1 MSIKQKTIKQDSIT
15 LSGRG
20 LHTGVEANLTF
31 KPAPENYGYRFKRTD
46 LEGQPEVKAVT
57 ENVVDTSRS
66 TAIEEKGARIGTIE
80 HVMSA
85 LYALGI
91 DNITIEIDA
100 PETPILDGSAA
111 QFAKAILDAGI
122 VDQEAE
128 KQYFD
133 LREKYKFSNPEKG
146 VEIVAF
152 PDDSLSLNVMVDY
165 NSAALAQQFASFDT
179 ADGDYCKDI
188 APSKTF
194 VFASE
199 LAYLAQNNLIKG
211 GTIDS
216 ALVIIDRDF
225 PQAELDKIADLLN
238 RPHVDGKGQGI
249 LNAQDLIF
257 SNEPARHKLLD
268 LMGDL
273 ALSGMNIR
281 GKIIATRPGH
291 ASNVEFAKL
300 IRADIKKQQKNPKAY
315 FDLSKPAI
323 IDINRIKQLMPHRYP
338 FLLVDKIIEMSKND
352 IVGVKNITFNE
363 PQFMGHFPDE
373 PVMPGVLLIE
383 AMAQCG
389 GILVLNN
396 VDEPEHYSTYF
407 AKIDKVKFKNKV
419 VPGDTLVFHL
429 EFTEPIRRGMVMMKG
444 QTFVNGYVVC
454 EGEFVAMVTK
464 NR

>member
-1 MSIKQKTIKQDSIT
+1 MSEKQKTIKQDSVT
-15 LSGRG
+15 LSGFG
-20 LHTGVEANLTF
+20 LHTGVKVNLTF
-31 KPAPENYGYRFKRTD
+31 KPAAENTGYRFKRID
-46 LEGQPEVKAVT
+46 LEGQPEVRAIAD
-57 ENVVDTSRS
+57 NVADTSRS
-66 TAIEEKGARIGTIE
+66 TALEEKGARVGTVE
-80 HVMSA
+80 HVLA
-85 LYALGI
+85 AVYALGI
-91 DNITIEIDA
+91 DNILIELDA

-111 QFAKAILDAGI
+111 QFAKAILGAGI
-122 VDQEAE
+122 VEQEAE
-128 KQYFD
+128 KQYFEI
-133 LREKYKFSNPEKG
+133 RENYKFSNPEKG
-146 VEIVAF
+146 VEIMAF
-152 PDDSLSLNVMVDY
+152 PDNELSFNVMVDY
-165 NSAALAQQFASFDT
+165 NSSALAQQFAAFAES
-179 ADGDYCKDI
+179 GDFVKEI
-188 APSKTF
+188 APCKTF

-199 LAYLAQNNLIKG
+199 LAFLAQNNLIKG

-225 PQAELDKIADLLN
+225 PQTELDKIADLLN

-268 LMGDL
+268 LIGDL
-273 ALSGMNIR
+273 ALAGMPIK

-291 ASNVEFAKL
+291 ASNTEFAKK
-300 IRADIKKQQKNPKAY
+300 IRADIKKQLKNPKVY

-338 FLLVDKIIEMSKND
+338 FLLVDKIIEISDHD
-352 IVGVKNITFNE
+352 IVGIKNITFNE

-383 AMAQCG
+383 AMAQTG
-389 GILVLNN
+389 GILVLNS

-429 EFTEPIRRGMVMMKG
+429 EFTEPIRRGIVMMKG
-444 QTFVNGYVVC
+444 QTFVNGSVVC

>member
-1 MSIKQKTIKQDSIT
+1 MSEKQKTIKQDSVT
-15 LSGRG
+15 LSGFG
-20 LHTGVEANLTF
+20 LHTGVKVNLTF
-31 KPAPENYGYRFKRTD
+31 KPAAENTGYRFRRID
-46 LEGQPEVKAVT
+46 LDGQPEIKAIAD
-57 ENVVDTSRS
+57 NVADTSRS
-66 TAIEEKGARIGTIE
+66 TALEEKGARVGTVE
-80 HVMSA
+80 HVLA
-85 LYALGI
+85 AVYALGI
-91 DNITIEIDA
+91 DNILIELDA

-111 QFAKAILDAGI
+111 PFAKAILDAGI
-122 VDQEAE
+122 VEQEAD
-128 KQYFD
+128 KQYFEI
-133 LREKYKFSNPEKG
+133 RENYKFSNPDKG
-146 VEIVAF
+146 VEIMAF
-152 PDDSLSLNVMVDY
+152 PDNELSFNVMVDY
-165 NSAALAQQFASFDT
+165 NSAALAQQFASF
-179 ADGDYCKDI
+179 AMSGDFVKEI
-188 APSKTF
+188 APCKTF

-199 LAYLAQNNLIKG
+199 LAFLAQNNLIKG

-225 PQAELDKIADLLN
+225 PQTELDKIADLLN

-268 LMGDL
+268 LIGDL
-273 ALSGMNIR
+273 ALSGMHLK

-291 ASNVEFAKL
+291 ASNTEFAKT
-300 IRADIKKQQKNPKAY
+300 IRADIKKQLKNPKVY
-315 FDLSKPAI
+315 FDITKPAI
-323 IDINRIKQLMPHRYP
+323 VDINRIKQLLPHRYP
-338 FLLVDKIIEMSKND
+338 FLLIDKIIEISEND
-352 IVGVKNITFNE
+352 IVGIKNITFNE
-363 PQFMGHFPDE
+363 PQFMGHFPNE

-396 VDEPEHYSTYF
+396 VEDPEHYSTYF

-429 EFTEPIRRGMVMMKG
+429 EFTEPIRRGIVMMKG
-444 QTFVNGYVVC
+444 QTFVNGSVVC

>member
-1 MSIKQKTIKQDSIT
+1 
-15 LSGRG
+15 
-20 LHTGVEANLTF
+20 
-31 KPAPENYGYRFKRTD
+31 
-46 LEGQPEVKAVT
+46 
-57 ENVVDTSRS
+57 
-66 TAIEEKGARIGTIE
+66 
-80 HVMSA
+80 
-85 LYALGI
+85 
-91 DNITIEIDA
+91 
-100 PETPILDGSAA
+100 AA

-122 VDQEAE
+122 VEQEAE
-128 KQYFD
+128 KQYFE
-133 LREKYKFSNPEKG
+133 LRDNYKYTNAEKG
-146 VEIVAF
+146 IEILAF
-152 PDDSLSLNVMVDY
+152 PDKELSFNVMVDY
-165 NSAALAQQFASFDT
+165 NSAALAQQFASFDFN
-179 ADGDYCKDI
+179 GEYVKEI
-188 APSKTF
+188 APCKTF

-199 LAYLAQNNLIKG
+199 LAFLAQNNLIKG
-211 GTIDS
+211 GSLDS

-225 PQAELDKIADLLN
+225 PQAELDKLADLLN
-238 RPHVDGKGQGI
+238 RPHVSAKGQGI

-273 ALSGMNIR
+273 ALAGMPIK

-300 IRADIKKQQKNPKAY
+300 IRADIKKQLKNPKVY

-338 FLLVDKIIEMSKND
+338 FLLVDKIIEISDHD
-352 IVGVKNITFNE
+352 IVGIKNITFNE

-383 AMAQCG
+383 AMAQTG
-389 GILVLNN
+389 GILVLNS

-429 EFTEPIRRGMVMMKG
+429 EFTEPIRRGIVMMKG
-444 QTFVNGYVVC
+444 QTFVNGSVVC

>member
-1 MSIKQKTIKQDSIT
+1 MSEKQKTIKQDSVT
-15 LSGRG
+15 LSGFG
-20 LHTGVEANLTF
+20 LHTGVKVNLTF
-31 KPAPENYGYRFKRTD
+31 KPAAENTGYRFRRID
-46 LEGQPEVKAVT
+46 LDGQPEIKAIAD
-57 ENVVDTSRS
+57 NVADTSRS
-66 TAIEEKGARIGTIE
+66 TALEEKGARVGTVE
-80 HVMSA
+80 HVLA
-85 LYALGI
+85 AVYALGI
-91 DNITIEIDA
+91 DNILIELDA

-111 QFAKAILDAGI
+111 PFAKAILDAGI
-122 VDQEAE
+122 VEQEAE
-128 KQYFD
+128 KQYFEI
-133 LREKYKFSNPEKG
+133 RENYKFSNPDKG
-146 VEIVAF
+146 VEIMAF
-152 PDDSLSLNVMVDY
+152 PDNELSFNVMVDY
-165 NSAALAQQFASFDT
+165 NSAALAQQFASF
-179 ADGDYCKDI
+179 AISGDFVKEI
-188 APSKTF
+188 APCKTF

-199 LAYLAQNNLIKG
+199 LAFLAQNNLIKG

-268 LMGDL
+268 LIGDL
-273 ALSGMNIR
+273 ALSGMHLK
-281 GKIIATRPGH
+281 GKIVATRPGH
-291 ASNVEFAKL
+291 ASNTEFAKA
-300 IRADIKKQQKNPKAY
+300 IRADIKKQLKNPKVY
-315 FDLSKPAI
+315 FDITKPAI

-338 FLLVDKIIEMSKND
+338 FLLVDKIIEISETD
-352 IVGVKNITFNE
+352 IVGIKNITFNE

-389 GILVLNN
+389 GILVLNS

-429 EFTEPIRRGMVMMKG
+429 EFTEPIRRGIVMMKG
-444 QTFVNGYVVC
+444 QTFVNGSVVC

>member
-1 MSIKQKTIKQDSIT
+1 MSEKQKTIKQDSIT
-15 LSGRG
+15 LSGCG
-20 LHTGVEANLTF
+20 LHTGVEVNMTF
-31 KPAPENYGYRFKRTD
+31 KPAPENYGYRFKRID
-46 LEGQPEVKAVT
+46 LEGQPEIKALA

-66 TAIEEKGARIGTIE
+66 TAIEEKGARVGTIE
-80 HVMSA
+80 HVMAA

-91 DNITIEIDA
+91 DNIIIEIDA

-111 QFAKAILDAGI
+111 QFVKALSEAGI
-122 VDQEAE
+122 VEQEAD
-128 KQYFD
+128 KQYFEI
-133 LREKYKFSNPEKG
+133 RQNYKYSNPEKG
-146 VEIVAF
+146 VDLMVF
-152 PDDSLSLNVMVDY
+152 PDDNFSLNVMVDY
-165 NSAALAQQFASFDT
+165 NSSALAQQYASISDLQNFAT
-179 ADGDYCKDI
+179 EI
-188 APSKTF
+188 APCKTF
-194 VFASE
+194 VFAKE
-199 LAYLAQNNLIKG
+199 LAFLAQNNLIKG
-211 GTIDS
+211 GSLDN

-225 PQAELDKIADLLN
+225 PQNELDKIADLMN
-238 RPHVDGKGQGI
+238 RPHVSNVNQGI

-268 LMGDL
+268 LIGDL
-273 ALSGMNIR
+273 ALTGMAFKGR
-281 GKIIATRPGH
+281 IIATRPGH
-291 ASNVEFAKL
+291 ASNVELAKL
-300 IRADIKKQQKNPKAY
+300 IRADIKKQQKNPKVY

-338 FLLVDKIIEMSKND
+338 FLLVDKIIDMSKND

-444 QTFVNGYVVC
+444 QTFVNGSVVC

>member
-1 MSIKQKTIKQDSIT
+1 MSEKQKTIKQDSVT
-15 LSGRG
+15 LSGFG
-20 LHTGVEANLTF
+20 LHTGVKVNLTF
-31 KPAPENYGYRFKRTD
+31 KPAAENTGYRFRRID
-46 LEGQPEVKAVT
+46 LEGQPEVRAIAD
-57 ENVVDTSRS
+57 NVADTSRS
-66 TAIEEKGARIGTIE
+66 TALEEKGARVGTVE
-80 HVMSA
+80 HVLA
-85 LYALGI
+85 AVYALGI
-91 DNITIEIDA
+91 DNIIIELDA
-100 PETPILDGSAA
+100 AETPILDGSAA
-111 QFAKAILDAGI
+111 PFAKAILDAGI
-122 VDQEAE
+122 VEQDAE
-128 KQYFD
+128 KQYFEI
-133 LREKYKFSNPEKG
+133 RENYKFSNPDKG
-146 VEIVAF
+146 IEIMAF
-152 PDDSLSLNVMVDY
+152 PDKELSFNVMVDY
-165 NSAALAQQFASFDT
+165 NSSALAQQFASFDFG
-179 ADGDYCKDI
+179 GDFVKEI
-188 APSKTF
+188 APCKTF

-199 LAYLAQNNLIKG
+199 LAFLAQNNLIKG

-268 LMGDL
+268 LIGDL
-273 ALSGMNIR
+273 ALTGMPIK

-291 ASNVEFAKL
+291 ASNTEFAKA
-300 IRADIKKQQKNPKAY
+300 IRADIKKQLKNPKVY
-315 FDLSKPAI
+315 FDITKPAI

-338 FLLVDKIIEMSKND
+338 FLLVDKIIEISETD
-352 IVGVKNITFNE
+352 IVGIKNITFNE

-389 GILVLNN
+389 GILVLNS

-419 VPGDTLVFHL
+419 IPGDTLVFHL
-429 EFTEPIRRGMVMMKG
+429 EFTEPIRRGIVMMKG
-444 QTFVNGYVVC
+444 QTFVNGSVVC

>member
-1 MSIKQKTIKQDSIT
+1 MSEKQKTIKQDSVT
-15 LSGRG
+15 LSGFG
-20 LHTGVEANLTF
+20 LHTGVKVNLTF
-31 KPAPENYGYRFKRTD
+31 KPAAENTGYRFRRID
-46 LEGQPEVKAVT
+46 LEGQPEVRAVV
-57 ENVVDTSRS
+57 ENVADTSRS
-66 TAIEEKGARIGTIE
+66 TALEEKGARVGTVE
-80 HVMSA
+80 HVLSA
-85 LYALGI
+85 VYALGI
-91 DNITIEIDA
+91 DNIIIEVDA

-122 VDQEAE
+122 VEQEAE
-128 KQYFD
+128 KQYFE
-133 LREKYKFSNPEKG
+133 LRDNYKYTNAEKG
-146 VEIVAF
+146 IEILAF
-152 PDDSLSLNVMVDY
+152 PDKELSFNVMVDY
-165 NSAALAQQFASFDT
+165 NSSALAQQFASFNFN
-179 ADGDYCKDI
+179 GDYVKEI
-188 APSKTF
+188 APCKTF

-199 LAYLAQNNLIKG
+199 LAFLAQNNLIKG
-211 GTIDS
+211 GSLDS

-225 PQAELDKIADLLN
+225 PQAELDKLADLLN
-238 RPHVDGKGQGI
+238 RPHVSAKGQGI

-273 ALSGMNIR
+273 ALAGMPIK

-300 IRADIKKQQKNPKAY
+300 IRADIKKQLKNPKVY

-338 FLLVDKIIEMSKND
+338 FLLVDKIIEISDHD
-352 IVGVKNITFNE
+352 IVGIKNITFNE

-383 AMAQCG
+383 AMAQTG
-389 GILVLNN
+389 GILVLNS

-429 EFTEPIRRGMVMMKG
+429 EFTEPIRRGIVMMKG
-444 QTFVNGYVVC
+444 QTFVNGSVVC

>member
-1 MSIKQKTIKQDSIT
+1 MSEKQKTIKQDSVT
-15 LSGRG
+15 LSGFG
-20 LHTGVEANLTF
+20 LHTGVKVNLTF
-31 KPAPENYGYRFKRTD
+31 KPAAENTGYRFKRID
-46 LEGQPEVKAVT
+46 LEGQPEVRAIAD
-57 ENVVDTSRS
+57 NVADTSRS
-66 TAIEEKGARIGTIE
+66 TALEEKGARVGTVE
-80 HVMSA
+80 HVLA
-85 LYALGI
+85 AVYALGI
-91 DNITIEIDA
+91 DNILIELDA

-122 VDQEAE
+122 VEQEAE
-128 KQYFD
+128 KQYFEI
-133 LREKYKFSNPEKG
+133 RENYKFSNPEKG
-146 VEIVAF
+146 VEIMAF
-152 PDDSLSLNVMVDY
+152 PDKELSFNVMVDY
-165 NSAALAQQFASFDT
+165 NSSALAQQFASF
-179 ADGDYCKDI
+179 AESGDFVKEI
-188 APSKTF
+188 APCKTF

-199 LAYLAQNNLIKG
+199 LAFLAQNNLIKG

-225 PQAELDKIADLLN
+225 PQTELDKIADLLN

-268 LMGDL
+268 LIGDL
-273 ALSGMNIR
+273 ALAGMPIK

-291 ASNVEFAKL
+291 ASNTEFAKK
-300 IRADIKKQQKNPKAY
+300 IRADIKKQLKNPKVY

-338 FLLVDKIIEMSKND
+338 FLLVDKIIEISDHD
-352 IVGVKNITFNE
+352 IVGIKNITFNE

-383 AMAQCG
+383 AMAQTG
-389 GILVLNN
+389 GILVLNS

-429 EFTEPIRRGMVMMKG
+429 EFTEPIRRGIVMMKG
-444 QTFVNGYVVC
+444 QTFVNGSVVC

>member
-1 MSIKQKTIKQDSIT
+1 MSEKQKTIKQDSAT
-15 LSGRG
+15 LCGYG
-20 LHTGVEANLTF
+20 LHTGVKASLTF
-31 KPAPENYGYRFKRTD
+31 KPAPENTGYRFKRID
-46 LEGQPEVKAVT
+46 LDGQPEIKAVAD
-57 ENVVDTSRS
+57 NVSDTSRS
-66 TAIEEKGARIGTIE
+66 TALEEKGARVGTVE
-80 HVMSA
+80 HVLSA

-91 DNITIEIDA
+91 DNVIIEVDA

-111 QFAKAILDAGI
+111 PYAKAILEAGI
-122 VDQEAE
+122 EEQEAE
-128 KQYFD
+128 KQYFEIEENY
-133 LREKYKFSNPEKG
+133 RFTNAEKG
-146 VEIVAF
+146 IEILAF
-152 PDDSLSLNVMVDY
+152 PDNTLSFNVMVDY
-165 NSAALAQQFASFDT
+165 NSAALAQQFASFDIN
-179 ADGDYCKDI
+179 GDYVKEV
-188 APSKTF
+188 APCKTF

-199 LAYLAQNNLIKG
+199 LAFLAQNNLIKG
-211 GTIDS
+211 GSLDS

-225 PQAELDKIADLLN
+225 PQSELDKLADLLH
-238 RPHVDGKGQGI
+238 RPHVNAQGQGI
-249 LNAQDLIF
+249 LNAQDLVF

-273 ALSGMNIR
+273 ALAGMAIK

-300 IRADIKKQQKNPKAY
+300 IRADIKKQLKNPKVY
-315 FDLSKPAI
+315 FDLSKPAV

-338 FLLVDKIIEMSKND
+338 FLLVDKIIDISDHD

-383 AMAQCG
+383 AMAQTG
-389 GILVLNN
+389 GILVLNG
-396 VDEPEHYSTYF
+396 VDDPEHYSTYF

-419 VPGDTLVFHL
+419 VPGDTLVFRL
-429 EFTEPIRRGMVMMKG
+429 EFTEPVRRGIVMMKG
-444 QTFVNGYVVC
+444 QTFVNGSVVC

>member
-1 MSIKQKTIKQDSIT
+1 MSEKQKTIKQDSVT
-15 LSGRG
+15 LSGYG
-20 LHTGVEANLTF
+20 LHTGVKVNLTF
-31 KPAPENYGYRFKRTD
+31 KPAAENTGYRFKRID
-46 LEGQPEVKAVT
+46 LEGQPEVRAIAD
-57 ENVVDTSRS
+57 NVADTSRS
-66 TAIEEKGARIGTIE
+66 TALEEKGARVGTVE
-80 HVMSA
+80 HVMA
-85 LYALGI
+85 AVYALGI
-91 DNITIEIDA
+91 DNIIIELDA

-122 VDQEAE
+122 VEQEAE
-128 KQYFD
+128 KQYFEI
-133 LREKYKFSNPEKG
+133 RENYKFSNPEKG
-146 VEIVAF
+146 VEILAF
-152 PDDSLSLNVMVDY
+152 PDKELSFNVMVDY
-165 NSAALAQQFASFDT
+165 NSSALAQQFASF
-179 ADGDYCKDI
+179 AECGDFVKEI
-188 APSKTF
+188 APCKTF
-194 VFASE
+194 VLASE
-199 LAYLAQNNLIKG
+199 LAFLAQNNLIKG
-211 GTIDS
+211 GSLDS

-268 LMGDL
+268 LIGDL
-273 ALSGMNIR
+273 ALAGMPVK

-291 ASNVEFAKL
+291 ASNTEFAKL
-300 IRADIKKQQKNPKAY
+300 IRADIKKQLKNPNVY

-338 FLLVDKIIEMSKND
+338 FLLVDKIIEISDHD
-352 IVGVKNITFNE
+352 IVGIKNITFNE

-389 GILVLNN
+389 GILVLNS

-429 EFTEPIRRGMVMMKG
+429 EFTEPIRRGIVMMKG
-444 QTFVNGYVVC
+444 QTFVNGSVVC

>member
-1 MSIKQKTIKQDSIT
+1 MSEKQKTIKQDSVT
-15 LSGRG
+15 LSGFG
-20 LHTGVEANLTF
+20 LHTGVKVNLTF
-31 KPAPENYGYRFKRTD
+31 KPAAENTGYRFKRID
-46 LEGQPEVKAVT
+46 LEGQPEVRAIAD
-57 ENVVDTSRS
+57 NVADTSRS
-66 TAIEEKGARIGTIE
+66 TALEEKGARVGTVE
-80 HVMSA
+80 HVLA
-85 LYALGI
+85 AVYALGI
-91 DNITIEIDA
+91 DNILIELDA
-100 PETPILDGSAA
+100 AETPILDGSAA

-122 VDQEAE
+122 VEQEAE
-128 KQYFD
+128 KQYFEI
-133 LREKYKFSNPEKG
+133 RENYKFSNPEKG
-146 VEIVAF
+146 VEIMAF
-152 PDDSLSLNVMVDY
+152 PDNELSFNVMVDY
-165 NSAALAQQFASFDT
+165 NSAALAQQFASF
-179 ADGDYCKDI
+179 AESGDFVKEI
-188 APSKTF
+188 APCKTF

-199 LAYLAQNNLIKG
+199 LAFLAQNNLIKG

-268 LMGDL
+268 LIGDL
-273 ALSGMNIR
+273 ALAGMPIK

-291 ASNVEFAKL
+291 ASNTEVAKK
-300 IRADIKKQQKNPKAY
+300 IRADIKKQLKNPKVY

-338 FLLVDKIIEMSKND
+338 FLLVDKIIEISDHD
-352 IVGVKNITFNE
+352 IVGIKNITFNE

-383 AMAQCG
+383 AMAQTG
-389 GILVLNN
+389 GILVLNS

-429 EFTEPIRRGMVMMKG
+429 EFTEPIRRGIVMMKG
-444 QTFVNGYVVC
+444 QTFVNGSVVC

>member
-1 MSIKQKTIKQDSIT
+1 MSEKQKTIKQDSVT
-15 LSGRG
+15 LSGFG
-20 LHTGVEANLTF
+20 LHTGVKVNLTF
-31 KPAPENYGYRFKRTD
+31 KPAAENTGYRFKRID
-46 LEGQPEVKAVT
+46 LEGQPEVRAIAD
-57 ENVVDTSRS
+57 NVADTSRS
-66 TAIEEKGARIGTIE
+66 TALEEKGARVGTVE
-80 HVMSA
+80 HVLA
-85 LYALGI
+85 AVYALGI
-91 DNITIEIDA
+91 DNILIELDA

-122 VDQEAE
+122 VEQEAE
-128 KQYFD
+128 RQYFEI
-133 LREKYKFSNPEKG
+133 RENYKFSNPEKG
-146 VEIVAF
+146 VEIMAF
-152 PDDSLSLNVMVDY
+152 PDNELSFNVMVDY
-165 NSAALAQQFASFDT
+165 NSAALAQQFAAFAES
-179 ADGDYCKDI
+179 GDFVKEI
-188 APSKTF
+188 APCKTF

-199 LAYLAQNNLIKG
+199 LAFLAQNNLIKG

-225 PQAELDKIADLLN
+225 PQTELDKIADLLN

-268 LMGDL
+268 LIGDL
-273 ALSGMNIR
+273 ALAGMPIK

-291 ASNVEFAKL
+291 ASNTEFAKK
-300 IRADIKKQQKNPKAY
+300 IRADIKKQLKNPKVY

-338 FLLVDKIIEMSKND
+338 FLLVDKIIEISDHD
-352 IVGVKNITFNE
+352 IVGIKNITFNE

-383 AMAQCG
+383 AMAQTG
-389 GILVLNN
+389 GILVLNS

-429 EFTEPIRRGMVMMKG
+429 EFTEPIRRGIVMMKG
-444 QTFVNGYVVC
+444 QTFVNGSVVC

>member
-1 MSIKQKTIKQDSIT
+1 MSEKQKTIKQDSVT
-15 LSGRG
+15 LSGFG
-20 LHTGVEANLTF
+20 LHTGVKVNLTF
-31 KPAPENYGYRFKRTD
+31 KPAAENTGYRFRRID
-46 LEGQPEVKAVT
+46 LEGQPEVRAIAD
-57 ENVVDTSRS
+57 NVADTSRS
-66 TAIEEKGARIGTIE
+66 TALEEKGARVGTVE
-80 HVMSA
+80 HVLA
-85 LYALGI
+85 AVYALGI
-91 DNITIEIDA
+91 DNIIIELDA
-100 PETPILDGSAA
+100 AETPILNGSAA
-111 QFAKAILDAGI
+111 PFAKAILDAGI
-122 VDQEAE
+122 VEQDAE
-128 KQYFD
+128 KQYFEI
-133 LREKYKFSNPEKG
+133 RENYKFSNPDKG
-146 VEIVAF
+146 IEIMAF
-152 PDDSLSLNVMVDY
+152 PDKELSFNVMVDY
-165 NSAALAQQFASFDT
+165 NSSALAQQFASFDFG
-179 ADGDYCKDI
+179 GDFVKEI
-188 APSKTF
+188 APCKTF

-199 LAYLAQNNLIKG
+199 LAFLAQNNLIKG

-268 LMGDL
+268 LIGDL
-273 ALSGMNIR
+273 ALTGMPIK

-291 ASNVEFAKL
+291 ASNTEFAKA
-300 IRADIKKQQKNPKAY
+300 IRADIKKQLKNPKVY
-315 FDLSKPAI
+315 FDITKPAI

-338 FLLVDKIIEMSKND
+338 FLLVDKIIEISETD
-352 IVGVKNITFNE
+352 IVGIKNITFNE

-389 GILVLNN
+389 GILVLNS

-419 VPGDTLVFHL
+419 IPGDTLVFHL
-429 EFTEPIRRGMVMMKG
+429 EFTEPIRRGIVMMKG
-444 QTFVNGYVVC
+444 QTFVNGSVVC

>member
-1 MSIKQKTIKQDSIT
+1 MSEKQKTIKHDSVT
-15 LSGRG
+15 LSGFG
-20 LHTGVEANLTF
+20 LHTGVKVNLTF
-31 KPAPENYGYRFKRTD
+31 KPAAENTGYRFKRID
-46 LEGQPEVKAVT
+46 LEGQPEVRAIAD
-57 ENVVDTSRS
+57 NVADTSRS
-66 TAIEEKGARIGTIE
+66 TALEEKGARVGTVE
-80 HVMSA
+80 HVLA
-85 LYALGI
+85 AVYALGI
-91 DNITIEIDA
+91 DNILIELDA

-122 VDQEAE
+122 VEQEAE
-128 KQYFD
+128 KQYFEI
-133 LREKYKFSNPEKG
+133 RENYRFSNPEKG
-146 VEIVAF
+146 VEIMAF
-152 PDDSLSLNVMVDY
+152 PDNELSFNVMVDY
-165 NSAALAQQFASFDT
+165 NSAALAQQFAAFAES
-179 ADGDYCKDI
+179 GDFVKEI
-188 APSKTF
+188 APCKTF

-199 LAYLAQNNLIKG
+199 LAFLAQNNLIKG

-225 PQAELDKIADLLN
+225 PQTELDKIADLFN

-268 LMGDL
+268 LIGDL
-273 ALSGMNIR
+273 ALAGMPIK

-291 ASNVEFAKL
+291 ASNTEFAKK
-300 IRADIKKQQKNPKAY
+300 IRADIKKQLKNPKVY

-338 FLLVDKIIEMSKND
+338 FLLVDKIIEISDHD
-352 IVGVKNITFNE
+352 IVGIKNITFNE

-383 AMAQCG
+383 AMAQTG
-389 GILVLNN
+389 GILVLNS

-429 EFTEPIRRGMVMMKG
+429 EFTEPIRRGIVMMKG
-444 QTFVNGYVVC
+444 QTFVNGSVVC